1 MLRYD
6 EELKG
11 LNRRTNGHI
20 EVWDH
25 LGMGRLNC
33 YTIDL
38 CYMQLIERIL

>member
-1 MLRYD
+1 MSRYD
-6 EELKG
+6 EELRG
-11 LNRRTNGHI
+11 PNHRTNGHI